1 MNTPMQ
7 RRSFIKSA
15 AALGAAAFAAPSIL
29 SQALAAPGS
38 SSRPVVSS
46 VQGSD
51 YFNNTLKAVD
61 LLGGM
66 GRFVKPGSSV
76 GLLANVGGWLKFH
89 GTYTCTEVVLATA
102 KMAADAGA
110 KKIFF
115 LLKIAPDMWARS
127 PLSAEHQALVSS
139 ITEVSG
145 DYITRDIPKGIAIKK
160 ADMIKELFECD
171 VFIDIPIFKHHG
183 GTILTG
189 CLKNIMGACSGSTD
203 RFFHSGSTKR
213 GAKEDLGFLA
223 QAIADANLPRKPD
236 LCVVDATEFL
246 INNGPAGPGEIRKER
261 RVFAGTDP
269 VLLDCFGAE
278 LHHRK
283 PSDIRVITNAAAHGI
298 GTMDMAG
305 CELRTA

>member
-1 MNTPMQ
+1 MN
-7 RRSFIKSA
+7 RRSFVKSA
-15 AALGAAAFAAPSIL
+15 AALGAAAFASQSVL
-29 SQALAAPGS
+29 SRALAAQGPA
-38 SSRPVVSS
+38 SRQVVSS
-46 VQGSD
+46 VQGPD
-51 YFNNTLKAVD
+51 YYNDTLKAVD

-76 GLLANVGGWLKFH
+76 GLLANVGDWLKFH
-89 GTYTCTEVVLATA
+89 GTYTSTDVVLATA
-102 KMAADAGA
+102 QMAADAGA

-115 LLKIAPDMWARS
+115 LLKIAPSMWSRS
-127 PLSAEHQALVSS
+127 PLSAQHQALVSS

-145 DYITRDIPKGIAIKK
+145 TYVTKEIPQGVAIKK
-160 ADMIKELFECD
+160 ADMIQELFECD
-171 VFIDIPIFKHHG
+171 VFINIPIFKHHG
-183 GTILTG
+183 GTIITG
-189 CLKNIMGACSGSTD
+189 CLKNIMGACSGSTN
-203 RFFHSGSTKR
+203 RYFHSGSTKS

-223 QAIADANLPRKPD
+223 QAIADANLVRKPD

-246 INNGPAGPGEIRKER
+246 VNNGPAGPGEIRKER

-283 PSDIRVITNAAAHGI
+283 PSDIRVITNAAAHGL
-298 GTMDMAG
+298 GSMDMTA

>member
-1 MNTPMQ
+1 MH

-15 AALGAAAFAAPSIL
+15 AALGAAAFASQSVL
-29 SQALAAPGS
+29 SRVLAAQGPS
-38 SSRPVVSS
+38 SKPVVSS
-46 VQGSD
+46 VQGPD

-66 GRFVKPGSSV
+66 GRFVKPGSTV
-76 GLLANVGGWLKFH
+76 GLLANVGDWLKIH
-89 GTYTCTEVVLATA
+89 GTYTSTDVVLATA

-115 LLKIAPDMWARS
+115 LLKVAPSMWGRS
-127 PLSAEHQALVSS
+127 PLSAQHQALVSS
-139 ITEVSG
+139 ISEVSG
-145 DYITRDIPKGIAIKK
+145 TYITREIPQGLAIKK

-171 VFIDIPIFKHHG
+171 VYIDIPIFKHHG

-189 CLKNIMGACSGSTD
+189 CLKNVMGACSGSTN
-203 RFFHSGSTKR
+203 RFFHYGSTKS

-223 QAIADANLPRKPD
+223 QSIADANLPRKPD

-246 INNGPAGPGEIRKER
+246 TTNGPAGPGEIHKEQ

-269 VLLDCFGAE
+269 VLLDCFGAQ

-283 PSDIRVITNAAAHGI
+283 PSDIRVITAAAAHGI
-298 GTMDMAG
+298 GSMDMAA